1 MHLDLTSFKLDFVL
15 LDGGGPPITV
25 SLSRRTLPSTKLPP
39 SLSSNESSLRRLIL
53 PFLLSFLTDGEN
65 HFDMESGKMLDT
77 LDFTLRIID

>member
-1 MHLDLTSFKLDFVL
+1 MPPDFTSFKLDFVL
-15 LDGGGPPITV
+15 LDGGGPPTTV

-39 SLSSNESSLRRLIL
+39 PSSSSKDSSLRRLIL
-53 PFLLSFLTDGEN
+53 PFLLSLTDGEN